1 MEQKIRRRVEDYIK
15 EHDGIVRT
23 SVFQDEGFPNIYLS
37 ELVEEGYFVRIK
49 AGLYLMAEKQS
60 VARFFET
67 PLTLTSAV
75 ICLASALSFYEL
87 TTSETPSVHIAIPR
101 DDKTLPPE
109 YPPAK
114 TFSFGNTRYNL
125 EITRIELEGKD
136 IAMHDREKTICDCIR
151 CHRVLGQDIVNEA
164 VRNYIGSQSVS
175 IDKLIQYS
183 RILKSEG
190 PDQNHLRY
198 VAWGI

>member
-1 MEQKIRRRVEDYIK
+1 MEQKTRRRIEEYLK

-23 SVFQDEGFPNIYLS
+23 SVFQDDGFHNTYLS
-37 ELVEEGYFVRIK
+37 ELVEEGYLVRIK

-60 VARFFET
+60 VAGFFET
-67 PLTLTSAV
+67 QLALPSAV

-87 TTSETPSVHIAIPR
+87 TTYEPPLVHIAIPR

-109 YPPAK
+109 YPPVK
-114 TFSFGNTRYNL
+114 TFSFGNTRYKL
-125 EITRIELEGKD
+125 GITRIEIEGKD
-136 IAMHDREKTICDCIR
+136 IAMYDREKTICDCIR
-151 CHRVLGQDIVNEA
+151 YRRLLGQDIVNEA
-164 VRNYIGSQSVS
+164 VRNYMGSQSAN

-190 PDQNHLRY
+190 PVQNHLRY
-198 VAWGI
+198 VS

>member
-1 MEQKIRRRVEDYIK
+1 MEQKTRRRIEEYIK

-23 SVFQDEGFPNIYLS
+23 SVFQDDGFHNTYLS
-37 ELVEEGYFVRIK
+37 ELVEEGYLVRIK

-60 VARFFET
+60 VAGFFET
-67 PLTLTSAV
+67 QLALPSAV

-87 TTSETPSVHIAIPR
+87 TTYEPPSVHIAIPR

-109 YPPAK
+109 YPPVK

-125 EITRIELEGKD
+125 GITRIEIEGKD
-136 IAMHDREKTICDCIR
+136 IAMYDQEKTICDCIR
-151 CHRVLGQDIVNEA
+151 YRRLLGQDIVNEA
-164 VRNYIGSQSVS
+164 VRNYMGSQSAN

-190 PDQNHLRY
+190 PVQNHLRY
-198 VAWGI
+198 VS